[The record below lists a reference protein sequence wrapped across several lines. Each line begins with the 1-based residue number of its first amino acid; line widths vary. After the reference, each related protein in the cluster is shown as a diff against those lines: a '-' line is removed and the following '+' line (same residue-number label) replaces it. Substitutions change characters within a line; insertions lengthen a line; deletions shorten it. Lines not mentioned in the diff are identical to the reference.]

1 MISLSRRYSGV
12 YNDDPATYGT
22 SMLDS
27 GSAWFPDSPT
37 LGMWMQMDLQ
47 KERKI
52 AGIVTQ
58 DRQWPGQY
66 VKTFTVKAC
75 AQASLN
81 GRACLSW
88 VDVDNGAIFNGP
100 DSGCSP
106 AVVSTNCLYAG
117 TVCWN
122 AVAYCNSLTSPPIHH
137 KQTALFASFVMTRF
151 IRIYP
156 LTWYV
161 ARDRLEIGSR
171 SALHASAH
179 NDALPSPQVWLPVD
193 ARGRFGPLPRRAFPA
208 GAARAAADA
217 LISAAP
223 DPVRAHFSTAQLSR
237 RAPPLIASDYQSGR
251 SLYRS
256 AQGELQRLVSR
267 VPLCT
272 SDDL

>member
-12 YNDDPATYGT
+12 YNEDPATYGT

-27 GSAWFPDSPT
+27 GSGWIPDSPT

-58 DRQWPGQY
+58 DRHWPGQY
-66 VKTFTVKAC
+66 MKTFSVKAC

-100 DSGCSP
+100 DSGCNP

-122 AVAYCNSLTSPPIHH
+122 AVAYCNSFTSPPIHH
-137 KQTALFASFVMTRF
+137 KQTALFASFVLTRF

-156 LTWYV
+156 RTWYV

-171 SALHASAH
+171 SAR
-179 NDALPSPQVWLPVD
+179 D
-193 ARGRFGPLPRRAFPA
+193 RR
-208 GAARAAADA
+208 
-217 LISAAP
+217 
-223 DPVRAHFSTAQLSR
+223 
-237 RAPPLIASDYQSGR
+237 
-251 SLYRS
+251 
-256 AQGELQRLVSR
+256 
-267 VPLCT
+267 
-272 SDDL
+272 

>member
-1 MISLSRRYSGV
+1 MISLPRRYSGV

-27 GSAWFPDSPT
+27 GSAWIPDSPT

-66 VKTFTVKAC
+66 VKTFSVKAC

-100 DSGCSP
+100 DSGCNP
-106 AVVSTNCLYAG
+106 AVVSTNCMNAG
-117 TVCWN
+117 TTCWN
-122 AVAYCNSLTSPPIHH
+122 AVAYCNSFTSPPIHH

-161 ARDRLEIGSR
+161 ARDRLEIGAECKCPPRRPTVPTGMATRRCARPFWSS
-171 SALHASAH
+171 SAAS
-179 NDALPSPQVWLPVD
+179 
-193 ARGRFGPLPRRAFPA
+193 LPRRRRPRCRRCPHFRCSRSSP
-208 GAARAAADA
+208 GA
-217 LISAAP
+217 
-223 DPVRAHFSTAQLSR
+223 
-237 RAPPLIASDYQSGR
+237 

-256 AQGELQRLVSR
+256 AQQASSTFDCL
-267 VPLCT
+267 
-272 SDDL
+272 